1 MESRPV
7 AQRRVDNGFRQIQ
20 IQYTVRV
27 TLLRDLGF
35 SRPAAKGS
43 RLTPRRS
50 TDPVPQDQTVSA
62 GKGRRHRRALPR
74 FSIQSKIIVM
84 LLVSSLASLAV
95 ICVIEYMSGRRALLP
110 AVSERMVELREGQK
124 RAMEM
129 LFADL
134 TNSLVVYSRGST
146 AIDAVQAFTAGFDQL
161 ADAPIDPGQ
170 QQSLVTFYKDKLIKP
185 IQQATGDELSID
197 AVLPDSNA
205 QKYLQV
211 HYTVPWFG
219 ASNAPDDAGDGSAW
233 SAANARFNN
242 YFHEI
247 ATRFEYRDA
256 MLLDA
261 RGNLVYSVKKGPALG
276 TNILTG
282 PYRESNL
289 RGAYEKAMAADSVD
303 FVWITDFQPFQ
314 AALGAPVAWL
324 VSPIVSAGKT
334 AGVLALPLPI
344 SKVNRIMTAD
354 KHWKAAGMGE
364 TAETYLA
371 GPDKLMR
378 SDSRLFLEDPK
389 KYQREAEAAGTPPD
403 IVDQA
408 IRWHGTT
415 LVQPVETGAVR
426 AAQRGQAGTMIDTG
440 YLGERELAAYAPL
453 RVANS
458 DLRWSI
464 VATRDS
470 AEAFERIGS
479 FTRTLVLT
487 TAALVFVICV
497 AAMLI
502 AQLFVGPVRRL
513 QAGAQKIS
521 AGNYDVTIPV
531 TTRDEIGDLTA
542 AFNEMSR
549 NLQIKDELLTEQRKE
564 NDRLLLSLM
573 PEPVARRYREGEQT
587 IAQEHHDVAVI
598 FADVVGL
605 DEISNELSGNE
616 LVAIV
621 DELVREVDS
630 AAETLGVEPIR
641 TVHNGFLASCGLNVP
656 RLDSVPRTIDFAVE
670 MQRIIERFNSRTG
683 HHLGIRAGVDTGNV
697 ISGLVGRTSV
707 VYDMWG
713 AAVNLAHQMRSGAT
727 ESGIYVTSEVYE
739 VMRDLRQFTRVG
751 SITVDGAEQPIWR
764 LSERK

>member
-1 MESRPV
+1 
-7 AQRRVDNGFRQIQ
+7 
-20 IQYTVRV
+20 V
-27 TLLRDLGF
+27 T
-35 SRPAAKGS
+35 S
-43 RLTPRRS
+43 RRS
-50 TDPVPQDQTVSA
+50 TDPGPQDQSVA
-62 GKGRRHRRALPR
+62 DGKGRRHRRVLPS
-74 FSIQSKIIVM
+74 FSIQSKIMVM

-95 ICVIEYMSGRRALLP
+95 ICAVEYISGRRALLP
-110 AVSERMVELREGQK
+110 AASERMIELREGQK

-134 TNSLVVYSRGST
+134 TNSLVVYSSGST
-146 AIDAVQAFTAGFDQL
+146 AIEAVQAFTAGFDQL
-161 ADAPIDPGQ
+161 ADAPIDPAQ
-170 QQSLVTFYKDKLIKP
+170 QQSLVTFYNDRLIKP
-185 IQQATGDELSID
+185 IQKATGENLSID
-197 AVLPDSNA
+197 AVLPESNA
-205 QKYLQV
+205 QRYLQV
-211 HYTVPWFG
+211 HYTVPSFRV
-219 ASNAPDDAGDGSAW
+219 SAPPEDAGDGSAW

-256 MLLDA
+256 MLLDT
-261 RGNLVYSVKKGPALG
+261 RGNVVYNVNKGPALG

-314 AALGAPVAWL
+314 AALGAPIAWL

-354 KHWKAAGMGE
+354 KRWKAAGMGA

-378 SDSRLFLEDPK
+378 SDSRLFLEDPE
-389 KYQREAEAAGTPPD
+389 KYRREAEAAGTPPD

-415 LVQPVETGAVR
+415 LVQPVETAAVR
-426 AAQRGQAGTMIDTG
+426 AAQRGQTGTVIDTG
-440 YLGERELAAYAPL
+440 YLGDRELAAYAPL
-453 RVANS
+453 HVPNS
-458 DLRWSI
+458 DVRWSI
-464 VATRDS
+464 LATRDS
-470 AEAFERIGS
+470 SEAFDRIES
-479 FTRTLVLT
+479 FTRTLILT
-487 TAALVFVICV
+487 TVALVFVICV
-497 AAMLI
+497 VAMLI
-502 AQLFVGPVRRL
+502 ARLFVGPVRRL
-513 QAGAQKIS
+513 QAGAQAIS

-549 NLQIKDELLTEQRKE
+549 NLQIKEELLTEQRKE

-573 PEPVARRYREGEQT
+573 PEPVVRRYRDGEQT
-587 IAQEHHDVAVI
+587 ISQEHQDVAVI
-598 FADVVGL
+598 FADIVGL
-605 DEISNELSGNE
+605 DEISNELSGDE
-616 LVAIV
+616 LVGIV

-630 AAETLGVEPIR
+630 AAETLGVESIR

-656 RLDSVPRTIDFAVE
+656 RLDSVPRTVDFAVE
-670 MQRIIERFNSRTG
+670 MQRIIERFNTRTG
-683 HHLGIRAGVDTGNV
+683 RHLSIRAGINTGNV
-697 ISGLVGRTSV
+697 ISGLVGRSSV
-707 VYDMWG
+707 IYDMWG
-713 AAVNLAHQMRSGAT
+713 AAVNLAQQMRSGAT
-727 ESGIYVTSEVYE
+727 ESGVYVTSEVYE
-739 VMRDLRQFTRVG
+739 VMRDIRQFTPAG
-751 SITVDGAEQPIWR
+751 SITVDGSEQPIWR

>member
-1 MESRPV
+1 L
-7 AQRRVDNGFRQIQ
+7 
-20 IQYTVRV
+20 
-27 TLLRDLGF
+27 TL
-35 SRPAAKGS
+35 
-43 RLTPRRS
+43 RRS
-50 TDPVPQDQTVSA
+50 TDPEPKDQTVPA
-62 GKGRRHRRALPR
+62 GKVRRYPRPLAR
-74 FSIQSKIIVM
+74 FSIQSKIMV
-84 LLVSSLASLAV
+84 LLLASSLASLAV
-95 ICVIEYMSGRRALLP
+95 ICVVEYISGRRALLP

-134 TNSLVVYSRGST
+134 TNSLIVYSGGST
-146 AIDAVQAFTAGFDQL
+146 AAEAVQAFTDGFDQL
-161 ADAPIDPGQ
+161 ANAPIDPGE
-170 QQSLVTFYKDKLIKP
+170 QQSLVNFYKDRLIKP
-185 IQQATGDELSID
+185 IQQATGEQLSID
-197 AVLPDSNA
+197 AVLPNSNA
-205 QKYLQV
+205 QKYLQL
-211 HYTVPWFG
+211 HYTIPSSG
-219 ASNAPDDAGDGSAW
+219 ASTSPEDAGDGSAW

-242 YFHEI
+242 YFREI

-256 MLLDA
+256 MLLDT
-261 RGNLVYSVKKGPALG
+261 RGNLVYNVNKGPVLG
-276 TNILTG
+276 TNILNG

-314 AALGAPVAWL
+314 PALGVPIAWL

-371 GPDKLMR
+371 GPDNLMR
-378 SDSRLFLEDPK
+378 SDSRLFLEDPE
-389 KYQREAEAAGTPPD
+389 KYQREAVAAGTPPD
-403 IVDQA
+403 IVEKA

-415 LVQPVETGAVR
+415 LVQPVATAAVR
-426 AAQRGQAGTMIDTG
+426 AAQRGQTGTVVDAG

-453 RVANS
+453 RVPNS

-464 VATRDS
+464 LATRES
-470 AEAFERIGS
+470 AEAFDRIGS

-487 TAALVFVICV
+487 TAALVFTICV
-497 AAMLI
+497 VAMLI
-502 AQLFVGPVRRL
+502 AQVFVGPVRRL
-513 QAGAQKIS
+513 QAGARKIS
-521 AGNYDVTIPV
+521 AGNYDVAIPV
-531 TTRDEIGDLTA
+531 TTRDEIGDLTV

-573 PEPVARRYREGEQT
+573 PESVVRRYREGEQT
-587 IAQEHHDVAVI
+587 IAQEHQDVTVI
-598 FADVVGL
+598 FADIVGL

-616 LVAIV
+616 LVGII

-630 AAETLGVEPIR
+630 AAETLGVESVR

-656 RLDSVPRTIDFAVE
+656 RLDSVPRTIDFAIE

-683 HHLGIRAGVDTGNV
+683 HHLSIRAGVNTGDV

-707 VYDMWG
+707 IYDMWG

-727 ESGIYVTSEVYE
+727 ESGVYVTSEVYE
-739 VMRDLRQFTRVG
+739 VMRDIRQFTPAG
-751 SITVDGAEQPIWR
+751 SIVVDGSEEPIWR

>member
-1 MESRPV
+1 L
-7 AQRRVDNGFRQIQ
+7 
-20 IQYTVRV
+20 
-27 TLLRDLGF
+27 TL
-35 SRPAAKGS
+35 
-43 RLTPRRS
+43 RRS
-50 TDPVPQDQTVSA
+50 TDPEPKVQSVPA
-62 GKGRRHRRALPR
+62 GKVRRSLRPLAR
-74 FSIQSKIIVM
+74 FSIQSKIMVL

-95 ICVIEYMSGRRALLP
+95 ICVVEYISGRRALLP
-110 AVSERMVELREGQK
+110 AASERMVELREGQK

-134 TNSLVVYSRGST
+134 TNSLVVYSSGST
-146 AIDAVQAFTAGFDQL
+146 AVEAVQAFTAGFDQL
-161 ADAPIDPGQ
+161 ADAPADPGQ
-170 QQSLVTFYKDKLIKP
+170 QQSLVNFYNDKLIKP
-185 IQQATGDELSID
+185 IQQATGEKLSLN
-197 AVLPDSNA
+197 AVLPDGNA
-205 QKYLQV
+205 QKYLQI
-211 HYTVPWFG
+211 HYTIPSYG
-219 ASNAPDDAGDGSAW
+219 ASAPDDAGDGSAW

-256 MLLDA
+256 LLLDT
-261 RGNLVYSVKKGPALG
+261 RGNVVYSVNKGPALG

-282 PYRESNL
+282 PYRENNL
-289 RGAYEKAMAADSVD
+289 RDAYEKAMAADSVD

-314 AALGAPVAWL
+314 ASLGVPVAWL
-324 VSPIVSAGKT
+324 VSPISVAGKT

-371 GPDKLMR
+371 GPDNLMR
-378 SDSRLFLEDPK
+378 SDSRLFLEDPE
-389 KYQREAEAAGTPPD
+389 KYQRGAEAAGTPPD
-403 IVDQA
+403 IVEKA

-415 LVQPVETGAVR
+415 LVQPVATEAVR
-426 AAQRGQAGTMIDTG
+426 AAQRGQAGTMVDTG
-440 YLGERELAAYAPL
+440 YLGDRELAAYAPL
-453 RVANS
+453 RVPNS

-464 VATRDS
+464 VATRAS
-470 AEAFERIGS
+470 AEAFDRIGA

-497 AAMLI
+497 MAMLI
-502 AQLFVGPVRRL
+502 ARLFVGPVRRL

-521 AGNYDVTIPV
+521 AGNYDVAIPV
-531 TTRDEIGDLTA
+531 TTRDEIGDLTV

-549 NLQIKDELLTEQRKE
+549 NLQIKEDLLTEQRKE

-573 PEPVARRYREGEQT
+573 PEPVVQRYREGEQT
-587 IAQEHHDVAVI
+587 ISQEHQGVAVI
-598 FADVVGL
+598 FADIVGL

-616 LVAIV
+616 LVGIV

-641 TVHNGFLASCGLNVP
+641 TVHNGFLASCGLNIP

-670 MQRIIERFNSRTG
+670 MQRIVERFNSRTG
-683 HHLGIRAGVDTGNV
+683 HHLGIRAGVNTGNV
-697 ISGLVGRTSV
+697 ISGLVGRSSV
-707 VYDMWG
+707 IYDMWG

-727 ESGIYVTSEVYE
+727 ESGVFVTSEVYE
-739 VMRDLRQFTRVG
+739 VMRDIRHFTPAG
-751 SITVDGAEQPIWR
+751 SITVDGVEQPIWR

>member
-1 MESRPV
+1 M
-7 AQRRVDNGFRQIQ
+7 
-20 IQYTVRV
+20 
-27 TLLRDLGF
+27 
-35 SRPAAKGS
+35 
-43 RLTPRRS
+43 
-50 TDPVPQDQTVSA
+50 
-62 GKGRRHRRALPR
+62 
-74 FSIQSKIIVM
+74 VM

-95 ICVIEYMSGRRALLP
+95 ICVVEYVSGRRALLP
-110 AVSERMVELREGQK
+110 AASERMVELREAQK

-134 TNSLVVYSRGST
+134 TNSLIVYSSGAT
-146 AIDAVQAFTAGFDQL
+146 AIEAVQAFTAGFDQL
-161 ADAPIDPGQ
+161 ANAPTDPGQ
-170 QQSLVTFYKDKLIKP
+170 QQSLVTFYNDKLIKP
-185 IQQATGDELSID
+185 IQQATGDKLSID

-211 HYTVPWFG
+211 HYTLPSFG
-219 ASNAPDDAGDGSAW
+219 VSAPPDDAGDGSLW

-256 MLLDA
+256 ILLDT
-261 RGNLVYSVKKGPALG
+261 RGNLVYSVNKGPGLG

-289 RGAYEKAMAADSVD
+289 RGAYEKAIAADSVD

-314 AALGAPVAWL
+314 PALGVPIAWL

-354 KHWKAAGMGE
+354 KRWKAAGMGE

-371 GPDKLMR
+371 GPDNLMR

-389 KYQREAEAAGTPPD
+389 KYQRDAEAAGTPPD

-415 LVQPVETGAVR
+415 LVQPVETAAVR
-426 AAQRGQAGTMIDTG
+426 AAQRGHTGTMMDTG

-453 RVANS
+453 HVPNS

-464 VATRDS
+464 LATRDG
-470 AEAFERIGS
+470 AEAFDRIGS

-502 AQLFVGPVRRL
+502 AQLFMQPVRRL

-531 TTRDEIGDLTA
+531 TTRDEVGDLTV
-542 AFNEMSR
+542 AFNDMSR
-549 NLQIKDELLTEQRKE
+549 NLQIKEELLTEQRNE

-573 PEPVARRYREGEQT
+573 PEPVVRRYREGEQT
-587 IAQEHHDVAVI
+587 IAQEHQDVTVI
-598 FADVVGL
+598 FADIVGL

-616 LVAIV
+616 LVGIV
-621 DELVREVDS
+621 DELVRELDS

-641 TVHNGFLASCGLNVP
+641 TVHNGYLASCGLNVP

-683 HHLGIRAGVDTGNV
+683 HHLSIRAGVNTGNV

-707 VYDMWG
+707 IYDMWG
-713 AAVNLAHQMRSGAT
+713 AAVNLAHQMRTGAT
-727 ESGIYVTSEVYE
+727 ESGVYVTSEVYE
-739 VMRDLRQFTRVG
+739 VMRDIRQFTPAR
-751 SITVDGAEQPIWR
+751 SITVDGSEQPIWR

>member
-1 MESRPV
+1 M
-7 AQRRVDNGFRQIQ
+7 
-20 IQYTVRV
+20 
-27 TLLRDLGF
+27 
-35 SRPAAKGS
+35 
-43 RLTPRRS
+43 
-50 TDPVPQDQTVSA
+50 
-62 GKGRRHRRALPR
+62 
-74 FSIQSKIIVM
+74 VM

-95 ICVIEYMSGRRALLP
+95 ICVIEYMAGRRALLP
-110 AVSERMVELREGQK
+110 AASERMIELREGQK

-134 TNSLVVYSRGST
+134 TNSLIVYSSGST
-146 AIDAVQAFTAGFDQL
+146 AIEALQAFTAGFDQL

-170 QQSLVTFYKDKLIKP
+170 QQALVTFYKDKLIKP
-185 IQQATGDELSID
+185 IHHETGDNLSID
-197 AVLPDSNA
+197 AVLPDGNA
-205 QKYLQV
+205 QKYLQL
-211 HYTVPWFG
+211 HYTVPSFG
-219 ASNAPDDAGDGSAW
+219 SSVPPDDAGDGSAW

-256 MLLDA
+256 MLLDT
-261 RGNLVYSVKKGPALG
+261 RGNLVYSVNKGPALG

-324 VSPIVSAGKT
+324 VSPIVSAGKP

-354 KHWKAAGMGE
+354 KRWEAAGMGK

-378 SDSRLFLEDPK
+378 SDSRVFVEDPK
-389 KYQREAEAAGTPPD
+389 KYRREAEAAGTPPD

-415 LVQPVETGAVR
+415 LVQPVETAAVR
-426 AAQRGQAGTMIDTG
+426 AAQRGQTGAMIDTG
-440 YLGERELAAYAPL
+440 YLGDRELAAYAPL
-453 RVANS
+453 RVPNS

-464 VATRDS
+464 LATRDS
-470 AEAFERIGS
+470 AEAFDRIGS
-479 FTRTLVLT
+479 FTRTLILT

-497 AAMLI
+497 VAMLI
-502 AQLFVGPVRRL
+502 ARLFVGPVRRL
-513 QAGAQKIS
+513 QAGAQEIT
-521 AGNYDVTIPV
+521 AGNYDITIPV
-531 TTRDEIGDLTA
+531 TTRDEVGDLTV

-549 NLQIKDELLTEQRKE
+549 NLQIKEELLNEQRKE

-573 PEPVARRYREGEQT
+573 PEPVVRRYREGEQT
-587 IAQEHHDVAVI
+587 IAQEHQDVAVI
-598 FADVVGL
+598 FADIVGL
-605 DEISNELSGNE
+605 DEISNEVSGNE
-616 LVAIV
+616 LVGMV
-621 DELVREVDS
+621 DELIRELDS
-630 AAETLGVEPIR
+630 AAETLGVEPVR
-641 TVHNGFLASCGLNVP
+641 TVHNGYLASCGLNIP

-670 MQRIIERFNSRTG
+670 MQRIIERFNSRTN
-683 HHLGIRAGVDTGNV
+683 HRLSIRAGVHTGNV
-697 ISGLVGRTSV
+697 ISGLVGRSSV
-707 VYDMWG
+707 IYDMWG
-713 AAVNLAHQMRSGAT
+713 AAVNLAHQTRSGAT
-727 ESGIYVTSEVYE
+727 EPGIYVTSEVYQ
-739 VMRDLRQFTRVG
+739 VMHDLRQFTPAG
-751 SITVDGAEQPIWR
+751 SITVGGTEQPIWR

>member
-1 MESRPV
+1 MV
-7 AQRRVDNGFRQIQ
+7 
-20 IQYTVRV
+20 
-27 TLLRDLGF
+27 L
-35 SRPAAKGS
+35 
-43 RLTPRRS
+43 
-50 TDPVPQDQTVSA
+50 
-62 GKGRRHRRALPR
+62 
-74 FSIQSKIIVM
+74 

-95 ICVIEYMSGRRALLP
+95 ICVVEFISARHALLP
-110 AVSERMVELREGQK
+110 AESERMIQLREAQK

-134 TNSLVVYSRGST
+134 TNSLIVYSSGST
-146 AIDAVQAFTAGFDQL
+146 AVEAVQAFTDGFDQL
-161 ADAPIDPGQ
+161 ANATIDPGQ
-170 QQSLVTFYKDKLIKP
+170 QQSLVNFYNNKLIKP
-185 IQQATGDELSID
+185 IQQATGDKLSIN

-205 QKYLQV
+205 QKYLQI
-211 HYTVPWFG
+211 HYTLPSFG
-219 ASNAPDDAGDGSAW
+219 ASTSLDDAGDGSAW

-242 YFHEI
+242 YFREI

-256 MLLDA
+256 ILLDT
-261 RGNLVYSVKKGPALG
+261 RGNVVYSVNKGPELG

-289 RGAYEKAMAADSVD
+289 RSAYEKAMAADSVD

-314 AALGAPVAWL
+314 AALGVPIAWL
-324 VSPIVSAGKT
+324 VSPITAAGKT

-354 KHWKAAGMGE
+354 KGWKAAGMGE

-389 KYQREAEAAGTPPD
+389 RYRREAEAAGTPPD

-415 LVQPVETGAVR
+415 LVQPVETAAVR
-426 AAQRGQAGTMIDTG
+426 AAQRGQTGTVVDTG
-440 YLGERELAAYAPL
+440 YLGDRELAAYAPL
-453 RVANS
+453 HLPNS

-464 VATRDS
+464 LATRDS
-470 AEAFERIGS
+470 AEAFDRISS
-479 FTRTLVLT
+479 FTRTLILT

-502 AQLFVGPVRRL
+502 AQIFVRPIRRL
-513 QAGAQKIS
+513 QAGAQAIS
-521 AGNYDVTIPV
+521 AGNYDVSMPV
-531 TTRDEIGDLTA
+531 TSRDEIGDLTV
-542 AFNEMSR
+542 AFNDMSR
-549 NLQIKDELLTEQRKE
+549 NLQTKEELLTEQRNE

-573 PEPVARRYREGEQT
+573 PEPVVRRYREGEQT
-587 IAQEHHDVAVI
+587 IAQEHQDVAVI
-598 FADVVGL
+598 FADIVGL
-605 DEISNELSGNE
+605 DEISNELSGDE
-616 LVAIV
+616 LVGMV
-621 DELVREVDS
+621 DELIRELDS
-630 AAETLGVEPIR
+630 AAETLGVEPVR
-641 TVHNGFLASCGLNVP
+641 TVHNGYLASCGLNVP

-670 MQRIIERFNSRTG
+670 MQRVIERFNSRTG
-683 HHLGIRAGVDTGNV
+683 QHLSVRAGVHTGNV

-707 VYDMWG
+707 IYDMWG
-713 AAVNLAHQMRSGAT
+713 AAVNLAHQMHSGAT

-739 VMRDLRQFTRVG
+739 VMRDIRHFTPAG
-751 SITVDGAEQPIWR
+751 TITVGGSEQPIWR

>member
-1 MESRPV
+1 M
-7 AQRRVDNGFRQIQ
+7 
-20 IQYTVRV
+20 
-27 TLLRDLGF
+27 
-35 SRPAAKGS
+35 
-43 RLTPRRS
+43 
-50 TDPVPQDQTVSA
+50 
-62 GKGRRHRRALPR
+62 
-74 FSIQSKIIVM
+74 VM

-95 ICVIEYMSGRRALLP
+95 ICAVEYLSGRRALLP
-110 AVSERMVELREGQK
+110 AASERMIELREAQK

-134 TNSLVVYSRGST
+134 TNSLVVYSSGST
-146 AIDAVQAFTAGFDQL
+146 AIEAVQAFTAGFDQL
-161 ADAPIDPGQ
+161 ADAPIDPAQ
-170 QQSLVTFYKDKLIKP
+170 RQSLLTFYKDKLIKP
-185 IQQATGDELSID
+185 IQQATGDRLSID
-197 AVLPDSNA
+197 ALLPDSNP
-205 QKYLQV
+205 QTYLQV
-211 HYTVPWFG
+211 HYTVPSFG
-219 ASNAPDDAGDGSAW
+219 VSTPPDDAGDGSAW

-256 MLLDA
+256 MLLDT
-261 RGNLVYSVKKGPALG
+261 RGNLVYSVNKGPALG

-289 RGAYEKAMAADSVD
+289 RSAYEKAMAADSVD

-314 AALGAPVAWL
+314 AALGAPIAWL

-354 KHWKAAGMGE
+354 RRWKAAGMGE

-378 SDSRLFLEDPK
+378 SDSRLFLEDPE
-389 KYQREAEAAGTPPD
+389 KYQRDAEAAGTPPD
-403 IVDQA
+403 VVDQA

-415 LVQPVETGAVR
+415 LVQPVETAAVR
-426 AAQRGQAGTMIDTG
+426 AAQRGQTGTVIDTG
-440 YLGERELAAYAPL
+440 YLGDRELAAYAPL
-453 RVANS
+453 HVPNS

-464 VATRDS
+464 LATRDS
-470 AEAFERIGS
+470 AEAYARIES
-479 FTRTLVLT
+479 FTRTLILT
-487 TAALVFVICV
+487 TAAMVFVICV
-497 AAMLI
+497 VAMLI
-502 AQLFVGPVRRL
+502 ARLFVGPVRRL
-513 QAGAQKIS
+513 QAGAREIS
-521 AGNYDVTIPV
+521 AGNYDVAIPV
-531 TTRDEIGDLTA
+531 TTRDEVGDLTV

-549 NLQIKDELLTEQRKE
+549 NLQIKEELLTEQRNE

-573 PEPVARRYREGEQT
+573 PEPVVRRYREGEQT
-587 IAQEHHDVAVI
+587 IAQEHQNVAVI
-598 FADVVGL
+598 FADIVGL

-616 LVAIV
+616 LVGIV

-630 AAETLGVEPIR
+630 AAETLGVESIR

-683 HHLGIRAGVDTGNV
+683 HHLSIRAGVNTGNV
-697 ISGLVGRTSV
+697 ISGLVGRSSV
-707 VYDMWG
+707 IYDMWG

-739 VMRDLRQFTRVG
+739 AMRDIRQFAPAG
-751 SITVDGAEQPIWR
+751 SITVGGAEQPIWR
-764 LSERK
+764 LTERK

>member
-1 MESRPV
+1 M
-7 AQRRVDNGFRQIQ
+7 
-20 IQYTVRV
+20 T
-27 TLLRDLGF
+27 
-35 SRPAAKGS
+35 
-43 RLTPRRS
+43 RLS
-50 TDPVPQDQTVSA
+50 TDPVSQDQTVPA
-62 GKGRRHRRALPR
+62 GKGRRHLRVLPR
-74 FSIQSKIIVM
+74 LSIQSKIMVL

-95 ICVIEYMSGRRALLP
+95 ICVVEFISARHALLP
-110 AVSERMVELREGQK
+110 AESERMIQLREAQK

-134 TNSLVVYSRGST
+134 TNSLIVYSSGST
-146 AIDAVQAFTAGFDQL
+146 AVEAVQAFTDGFDQL
-161 ADAPIDPGQ
+161 ANATIDPGQ
-170 QQSLVTFYKDKLIKP
+170 QQSLVNFYNNKLIKP
-185 IQQATGDELSID
+185 IQQATGDKLSIN

-205 QKYLQV
+205 QKYLQI
-211 HYTVPWFG
+211 HYTLPSFG
-219 ASNAPDDAGDGSAW
+219 ASTSLDDAGDGSAW

-242 YFHEI
+242 YFREI

-256 MLLDA
+256 ILLDT
-261 RGNLVYSVKKGPALG
+261 RGNVVYSVNKGPELG

-289 RGAYEKAMAADSVD
+289 RSAYEKAMAADSVD

-314 AALGAPVAWL
+314 AALGVPIAWL
-324 VSPIVSAGKT
+324 VSPITAAGKT

-354 KHWKAAGMGE
+354 KGWKAAGMGE

-389 KYQREAEAAGTPPD
+389 RYRREAEAAGTPPD

-415 LVQPVETGAVR
+415 LVQPVETAAVR
-426 AAQRGQAGTMIDTG
+426 AAQRGQTGTVVDTG
-440 YLGERELAAYAPL
+440 YLGDRELAAYAPL
-453 RVANS
+453 HLPNS

-464 VATRDS
+464 LATRDS
-470 AEAFERIGS
+470 AEAFDRISS
-479 FTRTLVLT
+479 FTRTLILT

-502 AQLFVGPVRRL
+502 AQIFVRPIRRL
-513 QAGAQKIS
+513 QAGAQAIS
-521 AGNYDVTIPV
+521 AGNYDVSMPV
-531 TTRDEIGDLTA
+531 TSRDEIGDLTV
-542 AFNEMSR
+542 AFNDMSR
-549 NLQIKDELLTEQRKE
+549 NLQTKEELLTEQRNE

-573 PEPVARRYREGEQT
+573 PEPVVRRYREGEQT
-587 IAQEHHDVAVI
+587 IAQEHQDVAVI
-598 FADVVGL
+598 FADIVGL
-605 DEISNELSGNE
+605 DEISNELSGDE
-616 LVAIV
+616 LVGMV
-621 DELVREVDS
+621 DELIRELDS
-630 AAETLGVEPIR
+630 AAETLGVEPVR
-641 TVHNGFLASCGLNVP
+641 TVHNGYLASCGLNVP

-683 HHLGIRAGVDTGNV
+683 QHLSVRAGVHTGNV

-707 VYDMWG
+707 IYDMWG
-713 AAVNLAHQMRSGAT
+713 AAVNLAHQMHSGAT

-739 VMRDLRQFTRVG
+739 VMRDIRPFTPAG
-751 SITVDGAEQPIWR
+751 TITVGGSEQPIWR